1 VSASASLD
9 RALVSGI
16 AATAVM
22 RWSSQVIS
30 WIATFYVARILVP
43 ADYGIV
49 AMATIA
55 IGLARMVE
63 DFGLDSILLQSRR
76 IEGDEQA
83 RLAGFILGIGLV
95 LCAGF
100 VVASTFI
107 AAFFN
112 EPQVVWAV
120 CGLSLLFVT
129 DALQVVPRALLQRDL
144 AFGKLAVAQ
153 FAQVVVTQGALIAAA
168 KAGLGYKA
176 LVVNSIA
183 GGLFVTALVIWWR
196 PFAIRWPRD
205 LRSLANPL
213 LQGWRM
219 LASRIGY
226 YLYSTSDQTVIGRV
240 LGKDALGV
248 YSFATSLS
256 TVAIQEVAAVV
267 SKVVPGVFSASQD
280 DRAGLRRYFLLL
292 TETVSYLTF
301 PMAVGLA
308 CTADL
313 VVAAAL
319 GPQWQGVVVPLQLLC
334 AYTIFTNAQML
345 VSHVLIWTGQF
356 RAQMWCTMPTV
367 AVMPLAFWIG
377 AKWGVPGVAA
387 MWVIAFPLT
396 NVPGMVVAFRTI
408 SIGPGAWLRALVP
421 ALVSCAVMAGAVF
434 AARELLPATMSL
446 KLRCVAAILA
456 GMAVYPAAL
465 FLLFRSRVM
474 AQIAFVRQARAGGSA
489 PPPPSD
495 GTSPQ
500 AA

>member
-1 VSASASLD
+1 MSRSATLD

-22 RWSSQVIS
+22 RWSSQIIS

-43 ADYGIV
+43 ADYGVV

-63 DFGLDSILLQSRR
+63 DFGLDSILLQDRR
-76 IEGDEQA
+76 IAGAEQA
-83 RLAGFILGIGLV
+83 RLAGFVLGIGLL

-100 VVASTFI
+100 VVASPFV
-107 AAFFN
+107 AAFFK

-153 FAQVVVTQGALIAAA
+153 FVQVLVTQGALIAAA
-168 KAGLGYKA
+168 RAGLGYKA
-176 LVVNSIA
+176 LVVNSLA
-183 GGLFVTALVIWWR
+183 GAVCVTALLIWWR
-196 PFAIRWPRD
+196 PFAVRWPRD
-205 LRSLANPL
+205 VRTIARPL

-226 YLYSTSDQTVIGRV
+226 YLYSTSDQTVIGRL

-256 TVAIQEVAAVV
+256 TTAIQEVGAVV
-267 SKVVPGVFSASQD
+267 SKVVPGVFSAAQD
-280 DRAGLRRYFLLL
+280 DRTELRRYFLLL

-301 PMAVGLA
+301 PMSIGLA

-313 VVAAAL
+313 VVDAAL
-319 GPQWQGVVVPLQLLC
+319 GPQWSSVVLPLQILC
-334 AYTIFTNAQML
+334 AYTVFSNAQML
-345 VSHVLIWTGQF
+345 VSHLMIWTGQF

-367 AVMPLAFWIG
+367 VAMPLAFWF
-377 AKWGVPGVAA
+377 ASRWNVPGVAA
-387 MWVIAFPLT
+387 MWVLVYPLT
-396 NVPGMVVAFRTI
+396 TLPSFVVGFRTI
-408 SIGPGAWLRALVP
+408 SIGVGDWLRSLVP
-421 ALVSCAVMAGAVF
+421 ALASCALMAAAVF
-434 AARELLPATMSL
+434 AAREVTPEHLSV
-446 KLRCVAAILA
+446 KVRCAIAILS
-456 GMAVYPAAL
+456 GMVAYPAAM
-465 FLLFRSRVM
+465 FLLFRPRVL
-474 AQIAFVRQARAGGSA
+474 AQIAFVKTARKSGETGGAAA
-489 PPPPSD
+489 PAT
-495 GTSPQ
+495 G

>member
-1 VSASASLD
+1 
-9 RALVSGI
+9 
-16 AATAVM
+16 M

-63 DFGLDSILLQSRR
+63 DFGLDSILLQNRR
-76 IEGDEQA
+76 IQGQDQA
-83 RLAGFILGIGLV
+83 RLAGFILGIGLL
-95 LCAGF
+95 LCVGFIVASPFIAGF
-100 VVASTFI
+100 FK
-107 AAFFN
+107 

-144 AFGKLAVAQ
+144 EFGKLAVAQ

-183 GGLFVTALVIWWR
+183 GGVFVTALVIWWR
-196 PFAIRWPRD
+196 PFALRWPRD
-205 LRSLANPL
+205 VRSLAHPL

-226 YLYSTSDQTVIGRV
+226 YIYSTSDQTVIGKL

-267 SKVVPGVFSASQD
+267 SKVVPGVFSATQD
-280 DRAGLRRYFLLL
+280 DRAELRRYFLLL

-319 GPQWQGVVVPLQLLC
+319 GPQWGGVVLPLQILC
-334 AYTIFTNAQML
+334 AYTVFSNAQML
-345 VSHVLIWTGQF
+345 ISHLLIWTGQF

-367 AVMPLAFWIG
+367 VVMPLAFWFG
-377 AKWGVPGVAA
+377 ARWGVAGVAA

-396 NVPGMVVAFRTI
+396 NLPSFIVGMRTI
-408 SIGPGAWLRALVP
+408 SIGTGPWLRALAP

-434 AARELLPATMSL
+434 ATRELLPPTMSV
-446 KLRCVAAILA
+446 KLRCALAILA
-456 GMAVYPAAL
+456 GMSVYPAAL
-465 FLLFRSRVM
+465 YLLFRPRVM
-474 AQIAFVRQARAGGSA
+474 AQIAFVRQARKSGA
-489 PPPPSD
+489 PTPPAS
-495 GTSPQ
+495 GAAPQ